1 MTQSGRISPADATA
15 VEHEEIFALIL
26 ASGDHTSLSSG
37 GKSMRSIASIMLAA
51 LLLTAA
57 HAQELYDGRLSWV
70 PISGR
75 QLADVGG
82 SGKLEASLARS
93 QLTIAGTF
101 EGLPSAAVSASL
113 REGVATGA
121 RGPVIAEL
129 DVTHNNSGSISG
141 EVRLDRGQLAALREG
156 RLYVQLHAETGVEPD
171 NAVLWGWLL
180 SGGTQR

>member
-1 MTQSGRISPADATA
+1 
-15 VEHEEIFALIL
+15 
-26 ASGDHTSLSSG
+26 
-37 GKSMRSIASIMLAA
+37 MRRIASITLAA
-51 LLLTAA
+51 LLVLTS
-57 HAQELYDGRLSWV
+57 AQAQDMYGGRLSWV

-82 SGKLEASLARS
+82 SGTLEASLARS

-101 EGLPSAAVSASL
+101 EGLPAAAVSASL

-129 DVTHNNSGSISG
+129 DVTHALSGSISG
-141 EVRLDRGQLAALREG
+141 EIRLDRRQLSALREG
-156 RLYVQLHAETGVEPD
+156 RLYVQLHAEHGVEPD

-180 SGGTQR
+180 TKDAQR